1 MFVSKPGA
9 IGMKVDFSNA
19 EDRVLHGLIEDAAGD
34 IVVRLDSAGFI
45 LHASANASQLGID
58 LSSLLLMPHISDFA
72 DPDHTA
78 ELVRYVTG
86 VFSGETRHGWIEF
99 PVCKSAAPEEERVD
113 DAIVEQRWF
122 AFSLRLIDDDDGVP
136 QGALGLLRSVQQKHS
151 LEVEINARA
160 LTDPLTG
167 LANRHAFC
175 ADLRRAIAQE
185 GEHTMAVLSVD
196 RLRAI
201 FMQYGQRTADEIQ
214 WGFAKYLESMV
225 LPGHTLAQIDSERFG
240 VLLPGIS
247 LPKARVWADDAL
259 KTFSALAKT
268 SSSRTPELSVSAGL
282 ARVEKNV
289 DWTLRQ
295 AELGLVMARAGGG
308 MRASTSGHS
317 PCGDAGPLARSDE
330 VERAIGAAFTRA
342 EQRRV

>member
-1 MFVSKPGA
+1 
-9 IGMKVDFSNA
+9 MKIDFSNA
-19 EDRVLHGLIEDAAGD
+19 EGRVLHGLIEDAAGD

-45 LHASANASQLGID
+45 VHASANASQLGID

-78 ELVRYVTG
+78 DLVRYVTQVLSGG
-86 VFSGETRHGWIEF
+86 VSHGWIEF
-99 PVCKSAAPEEERVD
+99 PVCKSAAPEEERAD
-113 DAIVEQRWF
+113 NEFAEPRWY

-151 LEVEINARA
+151 LEGEISARA

-175 ADLRRAIAQE
+175 ADLRCAIAGE
-185 GEHTMAVLSVD
+185 GEHTMAVLAVD
-196 RLRAI
+196 RMRAI

-240 VLLPGIS
+240 VLLRGMNTAQ
-247 LPKARVWADDAL
+247 ARGWAGDTL
-259 KTFSALAKT
+259 RTFAGLAGS
-268 SSSRTPELSVSAGL
+268 SSSRTPELSASAGL
-282 ARVEKNV
+282 ARAEMNV

-308 MRASTSGHS
+308 MRVSVCAQS
-317 PCGDAGPLARSDE
+317 PSGDAGVLAKSDE
-330 VERAIGAAFTRA
+330 IERAIDAAVSRA
-342 EQRRV
+342 EQRRA